1 MRFYIQPYHDS
12 TPKFDRKLTSRTSR
26 SPRRRNAP
34 RLEPLESRELLAI
47 SNLSAVNPIT
57 PSPIAGTSFT
67 NALATFTSTD
77 TSFNGVVNWGDG
89 FASVGSAV
97 SIIETNT
104 ATNTWTVS
112 ASHTYT
118 AATIPG
124 NPYPITI
131 SVTDNATPTVPPS
144 VVYTSAIVKD
154 AAITVTP
161 MDITAQT
168 GIGFTNTDVATFTSL
183 NPFAPAKSFS
193 ATINWGDGSPN
204 TAGLVVPDGTNPPVF
219 HVEGSHTYTTSTTK
233 FGAPYQITVTIQ
245 STGGS
250 TGTETTP
257 GQATV
262 TNSSLN
268 AQAVPIVATE
278 GTTLSNVVVATFSDT
293 GGFLPNTTYSATI
306 NWGDGSPNS
315 VVTPT
320 YVGGSNYQVIS
331 NHTYE
336 DGGNFPV
343 SVAITTDGNAN
354 AATTGRAVVAFAHP
368 LLSPINIS
376 TTEQTQFAGYVAQF
390 TVVPGVFSGPANDY
404 IASIDWGDGTPPT
417 QGQILAVPGGYLV
430 NGIHT
435 YANAQAPF
443 SQNYPVTI
451 TIHDLVG
458 NTYTSATGQAV
469 VSAIPIV
476 LTGRLDPATDTGIS
490 NTDAITNDTQPRF
503 LGTSKPGSII
513 YVYATPYPT
522 GGSSFVIGQTE
533 AGPDGTWSVVSTPL
547 VQGQYTITATAID
560 PVDRQSSTIQI
571 LPNATQGPLTIVTQ
585 GPKITA
591 FHLDVLT
598 GEFAVTFQGSLA
610 GLDQETLNNGNNYI
624 FTSSFTRDKLGYGG
638 KFIVTG
644 LVTTPPSNPLA
655 PQTVI
660 GFINNGRPL
669 RGGQYKLTVVSGG
682 VSGVQD
688 IAGNGLDGEF
698 YGFFPSGDN
707 RPGGNFVARVNS
719 LHTHV
724 SAPLPDISSAS
735 PVRPPGTL
743 GMPYRLKPIFPG
755 DHRFAV
761 KAFGASSSD
770 PLGQNGYFLQT
781 YHGFAR
787 VDPKIHPKVDP
798 NVNLK
803 RADLIALVEA
813 KRADH
818 RRV

>member
-1 MRFYIQPYHDS
+1 MRFHINAHDGS
-12 TPKFDRKLTSRTSR
+12 SPTYERTRSSRTSR
-26 SPRRRNAP
+26 SPRRTNAP
-34 RLEPLESRELLAI
+34 RLEQLESRELLAI

-77 TSFNGVVNWGDG
+77 TSFNGIVNWGDG
-89 FASVGSAV
+89 FASVGNSV
-97 SIIETNT
+97 SIVETNP

-112 ASHTYT
+112 ASHTYI

-144 VVYTSAIVKD
+144 VVYTSAIVND

-161 MDITAQT
+161 MNITAQT

-183 NPFAPAKSFS
+183 NPFAPARTFA
-193 ATINWGDGSPN
+193 ATINWGDGSPT

-219 HVEGSHTYTTSTTK
+219 HVEGSHAYSTSTTK
-233 FGAPYQITVTIQ
+233 FGAPYQITVTVH

-250 TGTETTP
+250 TAANPTP

-268 AQAVPIVATE
+268 AQAVPIFATE
-278 GTTLSNVVVATFSDT
+278 GTTLSNVVVANFSDT
-293 GGFLPNTTYSATI
+293 GGFLPNTTYQATI
-306 NWGDGSPNS
+306 TWGDGTPNT

-320 YVGGSNYQVIS
+320 YVGGSNYQVVS

-354 AATTGRAVVAFAHP
+354 ATTTGDAAVVFAHP
-368 LLSPINIS
+368 LVAPINIT
-376 TTEQTQFAGYVAQF
+376 TTERTQFAGYVAQF
-390 TVVPGVFSGPANDY
+390 SVIPGVFSGPANDY

-435 YANAQAPF
+435 YASAQAPF
-443 SQNYPVTI
+443 SQNYPVTV

-458 NTYTSATGQAV
+458 GTYTSVTGQAV
-469 VSAIPIV
+469 VNAIPIV
-476 LTGRLDPATDTGIS
+476 LTGKLDPATDTGIS
-490 NTDAITNDTQPRF
+490 NTDAITSDTQPRF
-503 LGTSKPGSII
+503 FGTSKPGSLI
-513 YVYATPYPT
+513 YVYATPYPA
-522 GGSSFVIGQTE
+522 GGSTFLIGQTGTSPE
-533 AGPDGTWSVVSTPL
+533 GTWSVVSTPL

-585 GPKITA
+585 GPKIIA
-591 FHLDVLT
+591 FNLDVLT

-610 GLDQETLNNGNNYI
+610 GLDQATLNNGNNYI

-638 KFIVTG
+638 KFLVTG

-660 GFINNGRPL
+660 GFINNGMPL

-688 IAGNGLDGEF
+688 IAGNGLDGDF

-707 RPGGNFVARVNS
+707 RVGGNFVARVNS

-735 PVRPPGTL
+735 PVHPPGTL
-743 GMPYRLKPIFPG
+743 GTPYRLKPIFPG
-755 DHRFAV
+755 HHRFAV
-761 KAFGASSSD
+761 KAFGASASN

-781 YHGFAR
+781 RHGFAPI
-787 VDPKIHPKVDP
+787 DPKVDP
-798 NVNLK
+798 
-803 RADLIALVEA
+803 RRTALIALIEA